1 MTHTELPEEH
11 TTTCRVALVGA
22 PNSGKTCLFN
32 HLTGLNAKVANYPG
46 VTVAKKTGTVLTGG
60 RAAELEDLPGVYS
73 LHPISPDEVVAVD
86 VLRDTRNPVDAV
98 VVVMNSTT
106 LCRSVHLLADVLA
119 LGKPVLAV
127 LTMNDELTARQ
138 GSVDVAKLSQALGVK
153 VHPVV
158 AHRGV
163 GVDAIGADLADPTS
177 WPQPTIMAPTQET
190 QRHHWV
196 QSVLT
201 ASHYTEPLPH
211 ATTRA
216 LDKVLLHPVAG
227 LAVFFAVMFAFFQVI
242 FTVAAPLAD
251 GLEQVL
257 GVAGD
262 SVASRISVPLGA
274 AFVTDALVAGV
285 GGVLVFVP
293 QIALLFLML
302 SVMEASGYL
311 ARTSYLV
318 DRLMVLTGLDGRAF
332 VAMLSS
338 VACAIPGIMATRTMP
353 HERDRLA
360 TMMSAPLMTCSAR
373 LPVFVLLIG
382 FLVPDDLRLMG
393 FSAQGVAMFGL
404 YLAGGAS
411 TMVVAAVLKATVFK
425 SGLMPFFLELPPY
438 RRPSVRTV
446 LTQTW
451 SAVSEF
457 IKRAGSII
465 CVATVVLWVLMTF
478 PQHEAETAAMSESQA
493 SAYVL
498 EHSYAARVG
507 KAIEPVF
514 EPLGFDWR
522 VNIGLIGAT
531 AAREVFVSTLG
542 AAAAAQDPEDPGQAL
557 ADMRY
562 TSGPHEGQVV
572 FSGPTVVAL
581 LVWFIYA
588 MQCVSTLAVMRR
600 ETGGWKWPA
609 VAAVYMTVLAYGL
622 AWVAHAVTAAVLR

>member
-1 MTHTELPEEH
+1 MTHTDLPEEH
-11 TTTCRVALVGA
+11 TATRHVALVGA

-46 VTVAKKTGTVLTGG
+46 VTVAKKTGTVITDDGS
-60 RAAELEDLPGVYS
+60 ATLEDLPGVYS
-73 LHPISPDEVVAVD
+73 LNPISPDEVVAVD
-86 VLRDTRNPVDAV
+86 VLHGERDPIDAV
-98 VVVMNSTT
+98 LVVMNSTT
-106 LCRSVHLLADVLA
+106 LRRSVHLLADVLA
-119 LGKPVLAV
+119 LGKPVVAV
-127 LTMNDELTARQ
+127 LTMGDELAARQ
-138 GSVDVAKLSQALGVK
+138 GSVDAAKLSEALGVT

-158 AHRGV
+158 ANRGV
-163 GVDAIGADLADPTS
+163 GVDQIRTELADPAM
-177 WPQPTIMAPTQET
+177 WPRPAIPVPTDAGE
-190 QRHHWV
+190 RDAWV
-196 QSVLT
+196 TSVLE
-201 ASHYTEPLPH
+201 ASDYREPTEH
-211 ATTRA
+211 QMTRA

-227 LAVFFAVMFAFFQVI
+227 LTVFFAVMFAFFQVI

-251 GLEQVL
+251 GIEQGLGVL
-257 GVAGD
+257 GDLAAD
-262 SVASRISVPLGA
+262 NISHPLLS
-274 AFVTDALVAGV
+274 AFVTDALIGGV

-353 HERDRLA
+353 NDRDRLA

-382 FLVPDDLRLMG
+382 LLVPEDAQLVG
-393 FSAQGVAMFGL
+393 FNAQGVAMFGL
-404 YLAGGAS
+404 YIAGGLS
-411 TMVVAAVLKATVFK
+411 TMAVATVLKLTVFK

-438 RRPSVRTV
+438 RRPSVRGV
-446 LTQTW
+446 LTETW
-451 SAVSEF
+451 SAISEF

-465 CVATVVLWVLMTF
+465 LIATVVLWGLMTF
-478 PQHEAETAAMSESQA
+478 PQRDAETAGMPEAEA

-498 EHSYAARVG
+498 EHSYAASAG
-507 KAIEPVF
+507 KVLEPVF

-542 AAAAAQDPEDPGQAL
+542 AAVAAEDPEDPGQAL
-557 ADMRY
+557 AEMTY
-562 TSGPHEGQVV
+562 THGDRAGETV
-572 FSGPTVVAL
+572 FSAPTVVAL

-588 MQCVSTLAVMRR
+588 MQCVSTLAIMRR

-609 VAAVYMTVLAYGL
+609 VAAVYMTGLAYGL
-622 AWVAHAVTAAVLR
+622 ALLARIVTAAITG